1 MSHCEFCNKKFKTNS
16 ILNHHKKTTKYCLK
30 IQNKNNTELE
40 CKFCSKNFTSKQSLD
55 YHLQICKHVKENS
68 EEILKND
75 IEKLKLVIDEQ
86 KNDIEKFKLVIDE
99 QKNDIEKLKLV
110 IDEQKN
116 YISKL
121 EAKIEIYEKDHET
134 IFDIAKQTKITNT
147 NNIIN
152 NLAIFDIDKITE
164 NFSSK
169 LEYITKEDIINGQK
183 GIANILAPCLYDNGN
198 KMITCTDK
206 SRLIFTKMD
215 KNNNKVKDQE
225 LKNLAIL
232 IKPLALKKADEI
244 FKEHTKLKEKMYNI
258 DLIKSEIKD
267 YISYINNFRNIIN
280 NYKIANVK
288 SGLIKDYEDKIEKY
302 QKIIDKNNEILAEY
316 GTEDIL
322 CVEEIEEEN
331 DKILDGH
338 TDIKHLDSESTK
350 FARQMSKLL

>member
-55 YHLQICKHVKENS
+55 YHLQICKHVKENF
-68 EEILKND
+68 EEIL
-75 IEKLKLVIDEQ
+75 
-86 KNDIEKFKLVIDE
+86 
-99 QKNDIEKLKLV
+99 KNDIEKLKLV